1 MYMCVCKVSVHYVC
15 CNIMKIVIVVTT
27 GNVCLVSLKT
37 NLLYFNYHN
46 SKYVIRTSGIHNM
59 LQFIKNQQV
68 LVINCP

>member
-1 MYMCVCKVSVHYVC
+1 MYMCVFEVCVHYVC
-15 CNIMKIVIVVTT
+15 CNIMKMVIVVTT

-46 SKYVIRTSGIHNM
+46 CKYVIRTSGIHIM